1 MFIYKLPSVQIPT
14 RVIVD
19 SDNISLYIRIFEK
32 LYN

>member
-19 SDNISLYIRIFEK
+19 LDNISLYIRIFEK